1 MSIFGR
7 EPALILG
14 ALSATL
20 SLAVAFGVPG
30 ITDATATLIVALITA
45 IFGAITAA
53 ITRPI
58 APAAFTAVV
67 TAAAALLAGYG
78 FDVSAEMVAAV
89 NGAVLAALTLITRE
103 QVTPT
108 TKGSIG

>member
-1 MSIFGR
+1 MRIFGR
-7 EPALILG
+7 EPALVLG
-14 ALSATL
+14 AVSAAL

-30 ITDATATLIVALITA
+30 LTDVTATLMVALITA
-45 IFGAITAA
+45 VFGAITAA
-53 ITRPI
+53 ITRPV

-67 TAAAALLAGYG
+67 TAAAALLVGFG

-89 NGAVLAALTLITRE
+89 NGVVLAGLTLVTRQ

-108 TKGSIG
+108 TKGSI